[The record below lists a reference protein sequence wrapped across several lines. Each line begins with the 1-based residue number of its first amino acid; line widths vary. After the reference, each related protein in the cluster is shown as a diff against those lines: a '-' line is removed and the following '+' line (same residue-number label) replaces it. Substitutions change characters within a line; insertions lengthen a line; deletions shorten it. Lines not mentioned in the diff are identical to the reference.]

1 MSSLGV
7 GEPESLAKNL
17 ENILSLLSEEEGGE
31 GGKEEI
37 ELKTPVM
44 KKRIVRKPKLEEIN
58 IKYPKALE
66 ELTSRTLKQLPKITI
81 SEESPTPRK
90 FFKSKD
96 MTNQGNLLPDF
107 RKPKMV
113 PASAVKKGAKSF
125 SKSVKNDLSS
135 MEPKKAKL
143 KQPMKNP
150 KSLGSFAIYDDSQC
164 KTPLKDQG
172 NDELARPAS
181 KGRAGARSPKKALVD
196 SEEMK
201 RGKKSVTNR

>member
-31 GGKEEI
+31 GGKEI

-58 IKYPKALE
+58 IKFPKALE

-96 MTNQGNLLPDF
+96 MTNQGNFLSDF
-107 RKPKMV
+107 RKPKKV
-113 PASAVKKGAKSF
+113 PASAVKKGA
-125 SKSVKNDLSS
+125 VIV
-135 MEPKKAKL
+135 E
-143 KQPMKNP
+143 
-150 KSLGSFAIYDDSQC
+150 IC
-164 KTPLKDQG
+164 
-172 NDELARPAS
+172 
-181 KGRAGARSPKKALVD
+181 
-196 SEEMK
+196 EE
-201 RGKKSVTNR
+201 

>member
-37 ELKTPVM
+37 VLKTPVM
-44 KKRIVRKPKLEEIN
+44 KKRTGRKPKLEEIN
-58 IKYPKALE
+58 FKHPKALE
-66 ELTSRTLKQLPKITI
+66 ELTSRTLKQQLPKITI

-107 RKPKMV
+107 RKPKKV
-113 PASAVKKGAKSF
+113 PASAVKKGAKSL
-125 SKSVKNDLSS
+125 SKSVKKNDLGS
-135 MEPKKAKL
+135 MKPKEAKP
-143 KQPMKNP
+143 KQSP
-150 KSLGSFAIYDDSQC
+150 KCLGSFAIYDDSQC

-181 KGRAGARSPKKALVD
+181 KGRAGARNSKKNT
-196 SEEMK
+196 S
-201 RGKKSVTNR
+201 

>member
-17 ENILSLLSEEEGGE
+17 ENILSLLSEEESGE

-37 ELKTPVM
+37 VLKTPVM
-44 KKRIVRKPKLEEIN
+44 KKRTGRKPKLEEIN
-58 IKYPKALE
+58 FKHPKA
-66 ELTSRTLKQLPKITI
+66 IAI
-81 SEESPTPRK
+81 SEESPTPLPK
-90 FFKSKD
+90 FLKSKD
-96 MTNQGNLLPDF
+96 ITNQENFPPDF
-107 RKPKMV
+107 RRPKKV
-113 PASAVKKGAKSF
+113 PASAVKKGAKSL

-135 MEPKKAKL
+135 MEPKKATP
-143 KQPMKNP
+143 KQPMKSP
-150 KSLGSFAIYDDSQC
+150 KSLGSFAIY

-172 NDELARPAS
+172 NDDLARPAS
-181 KGRAGARSPKKALVD
+181 KGRAGARSSKKALVE

>member
-17 ENILSLLSEEEGGE
+17 ENILSLLSEEEDGE

-37 ELKTPVM
+37 VLKTPVM
-44 KKRIVRKPKLEEIN
+44 KKRTGRKPKLEEIN
-58 IKYPKALE
+58 FKHPKALE
-66 ELTSRTLKQLPKITI
+66 ELTSRTLKQQLPKIAI
-81 SEESPTPRK
+81 SEESPTPLPK
-90 FFKSKD
+90 FLKSKD
-96 MTNQGNLLPDF
+96 ITNQENFPPDF
-107 RKPKMV
+107 RRPKKV
-113 PASAVKKGAKSF
+113 PASAVKKGAKSL
-125 SKSVKNDLSS
+125 SKSVKKNDLGS
-135 MEPKKAKL
+135 MKPKEAKP
-143 KQPMKNP
+143 KQSP
-150 KSLGSFAIYDDSQC
+150 KCLGSFAIYDDSQC
-164 KTPLKDQG
+164 KTPSKDQG

>member
-17 ENILSLLSEEEGGE
+17 ENILSLLSEEEGGV
-31 GGKEEI
+31 GGKEEVV
-37 ELKTPVM
+37 LKTPVM
-44 KKRIVRKPKLEEIN
+44 KKRTGRKPKLEEIN
-58 IKYPKALE
+58 FKHPKA
-66 ELTSRTLKQLPKITI
+66 IAI
-81 SEESPTPRK
+81 SEESPTPLPK
-90 FFKSKD
+90 FLKSKD
-96 MTNQGNLLPDF
+96 MTNQENFTPDF
-107 RKPKMV
+107 RRRKKV
-113 PASAVKKGAKSF
+113 AASAVKKGAKSF

-172 NDELARPAS
+172 NDDLARPAS
-181 KGRAGARSPKKALVD
+181 KGRAGARNSKKNT
-196 SEEMK
+196 S
-201 RGKKSVTNR
+201 

>member
-1 MSSLGV
+1 M
-7 GEPESLAKNL
+7 AKNL

-31 GGKEEI
+31 GGKEI

-96 MTNQGNLLPDF
+96 MTNQGNLLSDF
-107 RKPKMV
+107 RKPKKV
-113 PASAVKKGAKSF
+113 PASAVKKGAKSL
-125 SKSVKNDLSS
+125 SKSVKKNDLGS
-135 MEPKKAKL
+135 MKPKEAKP
-143 KQPMKNP
+143 KQSP
-150 KSLGSFAIYDDSQC
+150 KCLGSFAIYDDSQC
-164 KTPLKDQG
+164 KTPSKDQG